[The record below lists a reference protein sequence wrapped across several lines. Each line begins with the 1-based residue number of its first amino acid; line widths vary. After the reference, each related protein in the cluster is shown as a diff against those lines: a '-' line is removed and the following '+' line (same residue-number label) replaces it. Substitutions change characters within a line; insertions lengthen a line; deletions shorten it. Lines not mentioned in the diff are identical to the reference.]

1 MPTPT
6 IGRIVH
12 YKLSEQDAQE
22 INRRRADYHR
32 FMASGHK
39 DSWVATGH
47 VGHVGNHVRAGEV
60 YPAMV
65 VRTWEGVNYPGVNL
79 QVTLDGNDTYWATSR
94 VEGEQPGEWLWPAY
108 QPEQDLS
115 ALSVDEALR
124 RKGYSKTEGVADAAE

>member
-6 IGRIVH
+6 IGGLVH
-12 YKLSEQDAQE
+12 YQLSSDDADK
-22 INRRRADYHR
+22 INRRRADFAEFLR
-32 FMASGHK
+32 RRPVPSEE
-39 DSWVATGH
+39 TGY

-94 VEGEQPGEWLWPAY
+94 VEGEQPGEWQWPAY
-108 QPEQDLS
+108 QPEQDLK
-115 ALSVDEALR
+115 ALTATH
-124 RKGYSKTEGVADAAE
+124 GNPEGMADAAE